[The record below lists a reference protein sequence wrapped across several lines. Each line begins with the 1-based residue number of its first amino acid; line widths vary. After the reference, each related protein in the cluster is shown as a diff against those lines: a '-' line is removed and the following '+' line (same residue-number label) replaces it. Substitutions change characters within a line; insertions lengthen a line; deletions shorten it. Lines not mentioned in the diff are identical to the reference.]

1 MDLTTLLRR
10 SPGWRTLARQRY
22 GLIVVAI
29 TSAALAA
36 CGAQSTPAQ
45 RASNLV
51 TQGLKAQLSGDSAT
65 AESDYTQAIQLDAN
79 NKYAHYDIG
88 TIYDRQGKKPQAIQ
102 EYQTTL
108 RIDPNFTDA
117 MFNLAVD
124 TATGDPAGAEQL
136 YRQVITLQPSWA
148 GAWLNLGFV
157 LMGEGKTDEARADWA
172 KAISLDPTMAPRIP
186 SGSSPSAVPAATP
199 TPA

>member
-10 SPGWRTLARQRY
+10 PGWGTFAQQRNR
-22 GLIVVAI
+22 LTVVVVI
-29 TSAALAA
+29 SCAALAA
-36 CGAQSTPAQ
+36 CGAQSTPAE

-88 TIYDRQGKKPQAIQ
+88 TIYDTQGNKPQAIQ
-102 EYQTTL
+102 EYRTTL
-108 RIDPNFTDA
+108 HIDPSFTDA
-117 MFNLAVD
+117 LFNLAVD
-124 TATGDPAGAEQL
+124 TATADPPGAEQL
-136 YRQVITLQPSWA
+136 YRQVITLQPNWA

-157 LMGEGKTDEARADWA
+157 LMGEGKTDEAKADWA
-172 KAISLDPTMAPRIP
+172 KAVALDPTMASRIP
-186 SGSSPSAVPAATP
+186 SGSSPSAAPAATP
-199 TPA
+199 TPT